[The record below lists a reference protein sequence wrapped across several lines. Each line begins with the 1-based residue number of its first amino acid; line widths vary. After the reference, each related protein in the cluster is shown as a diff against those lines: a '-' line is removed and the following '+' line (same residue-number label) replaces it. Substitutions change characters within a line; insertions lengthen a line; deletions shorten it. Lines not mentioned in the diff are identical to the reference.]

1 MDLTSALDESYSQ
14 TAGLV
19 AHFSDGDLAAPSPC
33 AGWDVRALLNH
44 LLGTTWMFTLVNKG
58 QAAGEDAGD
67 VIGADP
73 LLAVNTA
80 AKENVASWGRPGSF
94 EGERSYPFGT
104 FPAQGAAMINLGE
117 VVVHNWD
124 LARSTGQDLTIDP
137 DLVAMVDGFCRS
149 IPLDEFRAHG
159 AFGPEVEST
168 ESASPTDHLMALL
181 GRRP

>member
-1 MDLTSALDESYSQ
+1 VDLTWALDASYRQ

-19 AHFSDGDLAAPSPC
+19 VDLGHGDLAAPSLC
-33 AGWDVRALLNH
+33 TGWDVRALLNH
-44 LLGTTWMFTLVNKG
+44 LLGTTWMFTLVNRG

-73 LLAVNTA
+73 VLAVTTA
-80 AKENVASWGRPGSF
+80 AKENVASWGRPGGF
-94 EGERSYPFGT
+94 EGERIYPFGT
-104 FPAQGAAMINLGE
+104 FPAQAASMINLGE

-124 LARSTGQDLTIDP
+124 LARSTEQNLTIDP
-137 DLVAMVDGFCRS
+137 GLVAMVDGFWRS

-159 AFGPEVEST
+159 AFGPEIESSL
-168 ESASPTDHLMALL
+168 SASPTDRLMALL

>member
-1 MDLTSALDESYSQ
+1 VDLTSALDTSYSQ

-19 AHFSDGDLAAPSPC
+19 AHLGDDDLAAPSPC

-44 LLGTTWMFTLVNKG
+44 LLGATWMFTLVNQG

-73 LLAVNTA
+73 LLAVTTA

-94 EGERSYPFGT
+94 DGERSYPFGT
-104 FPAQGAAMINLGE
+104 FPAQGAAMFNLGE

-124 LARSTGQDLTIDP
+124 LARSTRQDLTIDP
-137 DLVAMVDGFCRS
+137 GLVAMVDGFCRS

-159 AFGPEVEST
+159 AFGPEVESA
-168 ESASPTDHLMALL
+168 ESASPTDRLMALL

>member
-1 MDLTSALDESYSQ
+1 MDLTSALDTSYSQ

-19 AHFSDGDLAAPSPC
+19 AQLADGDLAAASPC

-44 LLGTTWMFTLVNKG
+44 LLGATWMFTMVNQG

-73 LLAVNTA
+73 LLAVTTA
-80 AKENVASWGRPGSF
+80 AKENVASWGRPGGF
-94 EGERSYPFGT
+94 DGERSYPFGT

-137 DLVAMVDGFCRS
+137 GLVAMVDGFCRS

-168 ESASPTDHLMALL
+168 ESASPTDRLMALL

>member
-1 MDLTSALDESYSQ
+1 VDLTSALDESYGQ

-19 AHFSDGDLAAPSPC
+19 AHLGDDDLAAASPC
-33 AGWDVRALLNH
+33 TGWDVRALLNH
-44 LLGTTWMFTLVNKG
+44 LLGTRWMFTMVNQG

-73 LLAVNTA
+73 LLAVTTA
-80 AKENVASWGRPGSF
+80 AKENVASWGLPGGLD
-94 EGERSYPFGT
+94 GERSYPFGT
-104 FPAQGAAMINLGE
+104 FPAQDAAMINLGE

-124 LARSTGQDLTIDP
+124 LARSTGQDLTIDSS
-137 DLVAMVDGFCRS
+137 LVAMVDEFCRS

-168 ESASPTDHLMALL
+168 ESASRTERLMALL
-181 GRRP
+181 GRRA

>member
-1 MDLTSALDESYSQ
+1 MDLTSALDASYSQ

-19 AHFSDGDLAAPSPC
+19 AGLGDGDLAAASPC

-44 LLGTTWMFTLVNKG
+44 LLGATWMFTLVNQG

-73 LLAVNTA
+73 HLAVTTA
-80 AKENVASWGRPGSF
+80 AKENVASWRGPNGF
-94 EGERSYPFGT
+94 DGERSYPFGT
-104 FPAQGAAMINLGE
+104 FPAQGAAMINLEE

-124 LARSTGQDLTIDP
+124 LSRSTGQVLTIDP
-137 DLVAMVDGFCRS
+137 EIVAMVDVFCRS

-159 AFGPEVEST
+159 AFGPEVQPT
-168 ESASPTDHLMALL
+168 ESASPTDRLMSLL

>member
-1 MDLTSALDESYSQ
+1 MDVPSALDVSYSQ
-14 TAGLV
+14 TADLV
-19 AHFSDGDLAAPSPC
+19 AHLGNSDLAGPSPC

-44 LLGTTWMFTLVNKG
+44 LLGATWMFTLVNQG
-58 QAAGEDAGD
+58 QAAEEDAGD

-73 LLAVNTA
+73 FLAVTTA
-80 AKENVASWGRPGSF
+80 AKENVASWGRPGGF

-104 FPAQGAAMINLGE
+104 FPAQGAATINLGE

-124 LARSTGQDLTIDP
+124 LARSIGQDLTIDP
-137 DLVAMVDGFCRS
+137 GLVAMVDGFCRS

-159 AFGPEVEST
+159 AFGPEVESSQ
-168 ESASPTDHLMALL
+168 SASPTDRLVALL

>member
-1 MDLTSALDESYSQ
+1 VDLTSALEASYGQ

-19 AHFSDGDLAAPSPC
+19 AHFGEGDLAVPSPC
-33 AGWDVRALLNH
+33 SGWDVRALLNH
-44 LLGTTWMFTLVNKG
+44 LLGATWMFTLVNRG

-80 AKENVASWGRPGSF
+80 AKENVASWSRPGGF
-94 EGERSYPFGT
+94 EGERRYSFGT

-124 LARSTGQDLTIDP
+124 LARSTGQELTIDSG
-137 DLVAMVDGFCRS
+137 LVAMVDGFCRL
-149 IPLDEFRAHG
+149 IPLNEFRAHG
-159 AFGPEVEST
+159 AFGPEVEAT
-168 ESASPTDHLMALL
+168 ESASPTDRLMALL

>member
-1 MDLTSALDESYSQ
+1 MDLTSALDASYSQ

-19 AHFSDGDLAAPSPC
+19 AHFGDGDLAAPSPC

-44 LLGTTWMFTLVNKG
+44 LLGTTWMFTLVNNG
-58 QAAGEDAGD
+58 LAAGEDAGD

-73 LLAVNTA
+73 LLAVTTA

-94 EGERSYPFGT
+94 EGELSYPFGT

-124 LARSTGQDLTIDP
+124 VAQATGRELEIDP
-137 DLVAMVDGFCRS
+137 AVGQMLYDWATS
-149 IPLDEFRAHG
+149 IPLDAFRDHG
-159 AFGPEVEST
+159 AFGPEVALPA
-168 ESASPTDHLMALL
+168 SAPIVARLIGLL
-181 GRRP
+181 GRHP

>member
-1 MDLTSALDESYSQ
+1 MDLTSALDTSYSQ

-19 AHFSDGDLAAPSPC
+19 AQLADGDLAAASPC

-44 LLGTTWMFTLVNKG
+44 LLGTTWMFTMVNRG

-73 LLAVNTA
+73 LLAVTTA
-80 AKENVASWGRPGSF
+80 ATENVASWGRPGGF
-94 EGERSYPFGT
+94 DGERSYPFGT

-124 LARSTGQDLTIDP
+124 LADRPGRTSPSIRGWWRWSTGSAGRSLSTSSGP
-137 DLVAMVDGFCRS
+137 MVRS
-149 IPLDEFRAHG
+149 
-159 AFGPEVEST
+159 GPRS
-168 ESASPTDHLMALL
+168 SRPNRHHRPTA
-181 GRRP
+181 

>member
-1 MDLTSALDESYSQ
+1 VDVTSALDASYSQ
-14 TAGLV
+14 TVGLV
-19 AHFSDGDLAAPSPC
+19 AHLGDGDLAAASPC

-44 LLGTTWMFTLVNKG
+44 LLGATWMFTMVNQG

-73 LLAVNTA
+73 LLAVTTA
-80 AKENVASWGRPGSF
+80 ATENVASWGRPGGF
-94 EGERSYPFGT
+94 AGKRSYPFGT
-104 FPAQGAAMINLGE
+104 FQAQGAAMLNLEE

-124 LARSTGQDLTIDP
+124 LARSTGQNLTIDP
-137 DLVAMVDGFCRS
+137 GLVAMVDAFCRS

-159 AFGPEVEST
+159 AFGPEVESS
-168 ESASPTDHLMALL
+168 ESASATDRLMALL